1 MVLTK
6 KKCIVCGKEFKPT
19 RRGQVTCSEPCR
31 RKLADY
37 GWLTDG
43 SKKNKTLTEAAVE
56 AKKAG
61 ESYGQYKARLW
72 LEEQKR
78 REERSDES

>member
-1 MVLTK
+1 MTK
-6 KKCIVCGKEFKPT
+6 RKCIVCGKEFKPT
-19 RRGQVTCSEPCR
+19 RRGQATCSESCR
-31 RKLADY
+31 NKLADY

-43 SKKNKTLTEAAVE
+43 SKKNETLTEAAVE

>member
-6 KKCIVCGKEFKPT
+6 RKCAVCGKEFKPT
-19 RRGQVTCSEPCR
+19 HRGQATCSFSCR
-31 RKLADY
+31 YKLADY

-72 LEEQKR
+72 LEEQKK

>member
-6 KKCIVCGKEFKPT
+6 RKCIVCGKEFKPA
-19 RRGQVTCSEPCR
+19 RRDQATCSESCR
-31 RKLADY
+31 NKLAYY

-43 SKKNKTLTEAAVE
+43 SKKNKTLTKSAVE

-61 ESYGQYKARLW
+61 ESYGQYKARL
-72 LEEQKR
+72 LMEEQKR
-78 REERSDES
+78 LEELK

>member
-1 MVLTK
+1 MRTR
-6 KKCIVCGKEFKPT
+6 KCIVCGKEFKPA
-19 RRGQVTCSEPCR
+19 RRDQVTCSDSCWG
-31 RKLADY
+31 KLTRY

-72 LEEQKR
+72 LEEQKK